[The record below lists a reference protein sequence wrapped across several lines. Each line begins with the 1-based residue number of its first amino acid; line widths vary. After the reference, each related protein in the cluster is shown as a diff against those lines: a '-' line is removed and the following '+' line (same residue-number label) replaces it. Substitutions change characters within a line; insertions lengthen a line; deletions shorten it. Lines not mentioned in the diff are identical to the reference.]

1 MAQSVSIFKIILA
14 FPISNMIMP
23 NLSFFV
29 GKCFIKLTNG
39 HLLHRNVW
47 VPLKLGALGFQK
59 LGLIEMQFNSN
70 QIYLSIYA
78 SHVVKADKQKGQKLE
93 EYIEVEVH

>member
-1 MAQSVSIFKIILA
+1 MGISSIEMYGCHCI
-14 FPISNMIMP
+14 
-23 NLSFFV
+23 
-29 GKCFIKLTNG
+29 
-39 HLLHRNVW
+39 
-47 VPLKLGALGFQK
+47 LGFQK

>member
-1 MAQSVSIFKIILA
+1 MDISSIKTFGCQIIPA
-14 FPISNMIMP
+14 
-23 NLSFFV
+23 
-29 GKCFIKLTNG
+29 T
-39 HLLHRNVW
+39 
-47 VPLKLGALGFQK
+47 LKLGALGSQK

-70 QIYLSIYA
+70 QVYLSIYA

>member
-1 MAQSVSIFKIILA
+1 
-14 FPISNMIMP
+14 
-23 NLSFFV
+23 
-29 GKCFIKLTNG
+29 
-39 HLLHRNVW
+39 
-47 VPLKLGALGFQK
+47 
-59 LGLIEMQFNSN
+59 MQFNSN